1 LRLGPPLACQLA
13 NLPLSDRS
21 PMTSLITR
29 TFDVM
34 VVALIFVAF
43 G

>member
-1 LRLGPPLACQLA
+1 MAAVLTFA
-13 NLPLSDRS
+13 
-21 PMTSLITR
+21 TR
-29 TFDVM
+29 AFDTL

>member
-1 LRLGPPLACQLA
+1 MAAVLTLAARVLDT
-13 NLPLSDRS
+13 L
-21 PMTSLITR
+21 
-29 TFDVM
+29 

>member
-1 LRLGPPLACQLA
+1 MAA
-13 NLPLSDRS
+13 
-21 PMTSLITR
+21 LITFATR
-29 TFDVM
+29 ALDTL